1 MSHSQSVSQ
10 SASQSPSQPASS
22 PLPQHLLALRN
33 QGRYWSKM
41 FTTARS
47 PLKVSLR
54 SSVIGFVGGL
64 ISILLLA
71 LLSSWT
77 STLWIMAPFGA
88 SAVLAFGLW
97 DAPLSQPR
105 NIIGGHLISTCIG
118 LCVYHLGGSSP
129 MTLALGVGLAI
140 SAMMLTKT
148 THPPAGADPIVVIT
162 AGCGWSYLVSPV
174 LIGSLLIVLLALVI
188 NNLEPGRRYP
198 MFWY

>member
-1 MSHSQSVSQ
+1 MST
-10 SASQSPSQPASS
+10 A
-22 PLPQHLLALRN
+22 
-33 QGRYWSKM
+33 
-41 FTTARS
+41 ARS

-54 SSVIGFVGGL
+54 SSAIGFAGGL

-71 LLSSWT
+71 SLSSWT

-118 LCVYHLGGSSP
+118 LCVYHLFGSSP
-129 MTLALGVGLAI
+129 MTLALGVGVAI
-140 SAMMLTKT
+140 GAMMLTKT

-162 AGCGWSYLVSPV
+162 AGCSWSYLVSPV
-174 LIGSLLIVLLALVI
+174 LIGSLLIVLLALLI

-198 MFWY
+198 TFWY